1 MHIII
6 AADSFKGTLS
16 SLEAGNVIKEA
27 ALSVFPGS
35 SIEVLP
41 MADGGEGTV
50 EAVLHCTAGEKAV
63 FTVTGPLGEP
73 VQASYGR
80 LSGNRAIMEMA
91 EASGLMLVPKEKR
104 NPLLTSTMGTGEMI
118 ARAMEDGARKIF
130 LGIGGS
136 ATCDGGMGAMEAL
149 GFRFLDKEGKEL
161 PGRGASLSLVDR
173 IDLSS
178 CHPLL
183 RETDLVVLSDVKN
196 PLCGVRGAALAFAPQ
211 KGADEVM
218 AEELERG
225 MVHYRELLKK
235 TFGRN
240 PDDIPGS
247 GAAGGLGAALSLF
260 LGASMVSGAEE
271 LLGLSCFD
279 EKIQK
284 ADLVITGE
292 GRSDAQSG
300 EGKITGSIVKHCARC
315 SVPCAVL
322 SGSLGKG
329 WEILRQQ
336 GALAVYGAAWG
347 EEIEK
352 AMKEPAAYL
361 KKAAETFFK
370 TWQESGE

>member
-16 SLEAGNVIKEA
+16 SLEAGNVIKEG

-35 SIEVLP
+35 FIEVLS

-149 GFRFLDKEGKEL
+149 GFRFLDKEGREL

-183 RETDLVVLSDVKN
+183 KETDLVVLSDVKN
-196 PLCGVRGAALAFAPQ
+196 PPLRSPGRRPCLCSP
-211 KGADEVM
+211 
-218 AEELERG
+218 ERG
-225 MVHYRELLKK
+225 
-235 TFGRN
+235 G
-240 PDDIPGS
+240 
-247 GAAGGLGAALSLF
+247 
-260 LGASMVSGAEE
+260 
-271 LLGLSCFD
+271 
-279 EKIQK
+279 
-284 ADLVITGE
+284 
-292 GRSDAQSG
+292 
-300 EGKITGSIVKHCARC
+300 
-315 SVPCAVL
+315 
-322 SGSLGKG
+322 
-329 WEILRQQ
+329 
-336 GALAVYGAAWG
+336 
-347 EEIEK
+347 
-352 AMKEPAAYL
+352 
-361 KKAAETFFK
+361 
-370 TWQESGE
+370 

>member
-16 SLEAGNVIKEA
+16 SLEAGNVIKEG
-27 ALSVFPGS
+27 ALSVFPSS

-149 GFRFLDKEGKEL
+149 GFRFLDKAML
-161 PGRGASLSLVDR
+161 LS
-173 IDLSS
+173 
-178 CHPLL
+178 
-183 RETDLVVLSDVKN
+183 
-196 PLCGVRGAALAFAPQ
+196 
-211 KGADEVM
+211 
-218 AEELERG
+218 
-225 MVHYRELLKK
+225 
-235 TFGRN
+235 
-240 PDDIPGS
+240 
-247 GAAGGLGAALSLF
+247 
-260 LGASMVSGAEE
+260 
-271 LLGLSCFD
+271 
-279 EKIQK
+279 
-284 ADLVITGE
+284 
-292 GRSDAQSG
+292 
-300 EGKITGSIVKHCARC
+300 
-315 SVPCAVL
+315 
-322 SGSLGKG
+322 
-329 WEILRQQ
+329 
-336 GALAVYGAAWG
+336 
-347 EEIEK
+347 
-352 AMKEPAAYL
+352 
-361 KKAAETFFK
+361 
-370 TWQESGE
+370 

>member
-16 SLEAGNVIKEA
+16 SLEAGNVIKEG
-27 ALSVFPGS
+27 ALSVFPSS

-161 PGRGASLSLVDR
+161 PGRGASLSRVDR

-183 RETDLVVLSDVKN
+183 KETDLMVLSDVKIPFAESGAP
-196 PLCGVRGAALAFAPQ
+196 PLPLLPRKGRMKLWQRNWNGAWRITGTFLKKPLAEIPMTSPEAALPE
-211 KGADEVM
+211 DW
-218 AEELERG
+218 ER
-225 MVHYRELLKK
+225 
-235 TFGRN
+235 
-240 PDDIPGS
+240 
-247 GAAGGLGAALSLF
+247 
-260 LGASMVSGAEE
+260 
-271 LLGLSCFD
+271 
-279 EKIQK
+279 
-284 ADLVITGE
+284 
-292 GRSDAQSG
+292 RS
-300 EGKITGSIVKHCARC
+300 
-315 SVPCAVL
+315 PF
-322 SGSLGKG
+322 SGSLHGFRRRG
-329 WEILRQQ
+329 TSCTLR
-336 GALAVYGAAWG
+336 L
-347 EEIEK
+347 
-352 AMKEPAAYL
+352 
-361 KKAAETFFK
+361 
-370 TWQESGE
+370 